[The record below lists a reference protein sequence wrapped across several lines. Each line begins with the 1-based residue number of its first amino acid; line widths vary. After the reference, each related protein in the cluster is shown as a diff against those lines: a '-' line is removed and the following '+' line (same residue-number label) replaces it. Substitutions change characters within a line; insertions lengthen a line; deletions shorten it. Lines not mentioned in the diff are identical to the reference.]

1 MEHNTAD
8 IVDVTADTFMA
19 EVIEKS
25 KQIPVLLDFWAD
37 WCEPCKNLTPILHRL
52 VEKHPGALALAKVNT
67 DQEQML
73 AQQMGVQSLPT
84 VALLKDG
91 QILDNFMGLKTE
103 GDIVQWLAQHIQ
115 LDGGDQPASADEQQ
129 VQQLIDTGQF
139 DAALAVLAG
148 MPQEQAIWQIM
159 DIHLQTGNLDAAQQL
174 YDGLSVEQQ
183 KKPEADQVKA
193 RLQLA
198 QVDTGDEALG
208 QLKQLIA
215 AGQVEQAV
223 QGLLDMLAADKA
235 NDAVKQLL
243 LASFPLLE
251 GPGLASRYRR
261 KMGSLLN

>member
-8 IVDVTADTFMA
+8 IVDVTADTFMSA
-19 EVIEKS
+19 VIEKS
-25 KQIPVLLDFWAD
+25 KTIPVLLDFWAD

-103 GDIVQWLAQHIQ
+103 GDLVQWLSQHIQ
-115 LDGGDQPASADEQQ
+115 LDDGGPPESAGVEQ
-129 VQQLIDTGQF
+129 VQQLIDSGQF
-139 DAALAVLAG
+139 DAALAMLAG
-148 MPQEQAIWQIM
+148 LPQEQAVWQI
-159 DIHLQTGNLDAAQQL
+159 IEVHLQTGNNDAAQQL
-174 YDGLSVEQQ
+174 YDGLNDEQLKRPQ
-183 KKPEADQVKA
+183 ADQVKA

-198 QVDTGDEALG
+198 QLDASDDELDSL
-208 QLKQLIA
+208 QQMIA

-223 QGLLDMLAADKA
+223 QGLLALLATDKA

-251 GPGLASRYRR
+251 GPGLASKYRR